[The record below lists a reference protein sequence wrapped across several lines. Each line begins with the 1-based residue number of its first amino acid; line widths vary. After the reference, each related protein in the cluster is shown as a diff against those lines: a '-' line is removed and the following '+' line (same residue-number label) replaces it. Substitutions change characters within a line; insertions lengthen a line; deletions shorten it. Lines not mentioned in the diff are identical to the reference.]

1 MRLGYLSSHDAL
13 EAMTIVFE
21 RVNLGRLIRSQRPS
35 RRRGPGPSRRRKG
48 PGALK
53 EEKRTNVFFF
63 FPTFFPHSQIK
74 CFFFKP
80 RANGSRV
87 CFPLNSVLKII

>member
-1 MRLGYLSSHDAL
+1 MKLGYLSSHDTL

-21 RVNLGRLIRSQRPS
+21 RVNLGRLIKSQRPS

-53 EEKRTNVFFF
+53 EEKRINVFFF
-63 FPTFFPHSQIK
+63 STFFPLSQIK

-80 RANGSRV
+80 RANGSRA

>member
-1 MRLGYLSSHDAL
+1 MRLGYLSSHDTL

-21 RVNLGRLIRSQRPS
+21 RVNLGRLIRNQRPS
-35 RRRGPGPSRRRKG
+35 RRKGSR
-48 PGALK
+48 AFQ
-53 EEKRTNVFFF
+53 EEKGARGSQGGEKDKFFF
-63 FPTFFPHSQIK
+63 STFFPLSHIK

-87 CFPLNSVLKII
+87 CFPSNSVLKTI